1 MHGAQMKL
9 LLIEDNLGDA
19 RLVREMLKDA
29 EGLAFEIQCA
39 GSLLEALEALA
50 RGNFDVALTDLSL
63 PDCQGLEVFNAIQ
76 AHAPD
81 LPIVVLTGLD
91 SESAALSAVKSGAQD
106 YLVKGKLDG
115 SSLARAL
122 RYAVVRQTKSAQHG
136 DTESQKATIFGMLSS
151 NGGAGTTTIA
161 CHFALELK
169 RQTQQGVLLLNL
181 DTSSAGAAFL
191 LKANSPYSIS
201 DVASSL
207 NRLDSRLW
215 NGVVSSIE
223 GIDFV
228 LPPGALRFGDDLN
241 GERVR
246 HVLRFVRPLY
256 RWIVVDLGQ
265 LDALSMNLLPELR
278 DLFVITGY
286 ELPALYQAGRV
297 LKKVLE
303 LGMPQNLVHLLLNR
317 APKNK
322 MVSTQDLEKALGFPV
337 HAVLDD
343 CSEELADA
351 YSEGRF
357 LDRGLSIHKQ
367 AAELVSRSLGESKQ
381 KDVPQRTW
389 LRHLWF
395 ERA

>member
-1 MHGAQMKL
+1 
-9 LLIEDNLGDA
+9 
-19 RLVREMLKDA
+19 
-29 EGLAFEIQCA
+29 
-39 GSLLEALEALA
+39 
-50 RGNFDVALTDLSL
+50 
-63 PDCQGLEVFNAIQ
+63 
-76 AHAPD
+76 
-81 LPIVVLTGLD
+81 
-91 SESAALSAVKSGAQD
+91 
-106 YLVKGKLDG
+106 
-115 SSLARAL
+115 
-122 RYAVVRQTKSAQHG
+122 
-136 DTESQKATIFGMLSS
+136 
-151 NGGAGTTTIA
+151 
-161 CHFALELK
+161 
-169 RQTQQGVLLLNL
+169 
-181 DTSSAGAAFL
+181 
-191 LKANSPYSIS
+191 
-201 DVASSL
+201 
-207 NRLDSRLW
+207 
-215 NGVVSSIE
+215 
-223 GIDFV
+223 
-228 LPPGALRFGDDLN
+228 
-241 GERVR
+241 
-246 HVLRFVRPLY
+246 
-256 RWIVVDLGQ
+256 
-265 LDALSMNLLPELR
+265 LR

-337 HAVLDD
+337 HAAFDD